1 MAITKKQRKISPSDS
16 QICIVTVTG
25 QDKVGIIARLSN
37 EMAKANINIVDVNQ
51 KIMETYFV
59 MTMACDIAGATVS
72 LQEIK
77 EKIDLIAKDM
87 GLRITFQ
94 HEAIFVAM
102 HRV

>member
-1 MAITKKQRKISPSDS
+1 MVKKSKTVKQP

-25 QDKVGIIARLSN
+25 EDKVGIIARLSTA
-37 EMAKANINIVDVNQ
+37 MAEKNVNIVDVNQ

-59 MTMACDIAGATVS
+59 MTMACDMVEATVTVK
-72 LQEIK
+72 EIS
-77 EKIDLIAKDM
+77 EMLDQIGEAM

-94 HEAIFVAM
+94 HENIFKAM